1 MAALT
6 TGTVRWFNEVKGYGF
21 IEQDSGG
28 EDLFV
33 HFRNINLNSDKK
45 RYTLD
50 EGLRVTFEVI
60 EGPKGLMAQNVS
72 PSANS

>member
-1 MAALT
+1 MAALA

-45 RYTLD
+45 RYRLD

-60 EGPKGLMAQNVS
+60 EGPKGLMAKNVT
-72 PSANS
+72 PLARC

>member
-1 MAALT
+1 MAALS

-21 IEQDSGG
+21 IAQDDGG

-45 RYTLD
+45 RFVLT
-50 EGLRVTFEVI
+50 EGERVCFEVG
-60 EGPKGLMAQNVS
+60 EGAKGPMATNVS
-72 PSANS
+72 PLKAS

>member
-1 MAALT
+1 MPTLA

-21 IEQDSGG
+21 IEQESGG

-45 RYTLD
+45 RYTLK
-50 EGLRVTFEVI
+50 EGLKVTFEVI

-72 PSANS
+72 PSAHS

>member
-1 MAALT
+1 MAALA

-60 EGPKGLMAQNVS
+60 EGPKGLMAHNVS

>member
-1 MAALT
+1 MAALA
-6 TGTVRWFNEVKGYGF
+6 TGTVRWFNEVKGYGL

-45 RYTLD
+45 RYRLD

-60 EGPKGLMAQNVS
+60 EGPKGLMAKNVT
-72 PSANS
+72 PLARC

>member
-1 MAALT
+1 MAALA

-21 IEQDSGG
+21 IEQENGG

-45 RYTLD
+45 RYTLK
-50 EGLRVTFEVI
+50 EGLKVTFEVN

-72 PSANS
+72 PSAHS

>member
-1 MAALT
+1 MAALA

-21 IEQDSGG
+21 IEQESGG

-45 RYTLD
+45 RYTLK
-50 EGLRVTFEVI
+50 EGLKVTFEVI

-72 PSANS
+72 PSAHS

>member
-1 MAALT
+1 MAALA

-45 RYTLD
+45 RYTLN
-50 EGLRVTFEVI
+50 EGLRVTFEVC
-60 EGPKGLMAQNVS
+60 EGPKGLMAQNVA
-72 PSANS
+72 PIAQV

>member
-1 MAALT
+1 MAVLA

-21 IEQDSGG
+21 IEQESGG

-45 RYTLD
+45 RYVLT
-50 EGLRVTFEVI
+50 EGLSVMFEVK

-72 PSANS
+72 PSAHS